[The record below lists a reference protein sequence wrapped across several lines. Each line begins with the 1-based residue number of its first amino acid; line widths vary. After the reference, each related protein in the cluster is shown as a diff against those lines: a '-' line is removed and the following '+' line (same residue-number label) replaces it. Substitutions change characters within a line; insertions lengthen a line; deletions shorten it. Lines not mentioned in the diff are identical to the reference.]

1 MVMAAPVCL
10 VMKFAPQHIVFDTDS
25 GIGDTVQYVP
35 AVLLL
40 RQMYPQAEIVLSAN
54 PIAAQLFANCN
65 FIDRIFMTYDGPY
78 EERFGNYTHCLTTCG
93 HEDNP
98 QLCDLA
104 IINHRRSRFIKQAL
118 ALGVKEVV
126 THSYLPALYTPRL
139 HFTPWYPRT
148 WSHEIFHYQLLIKT
162 LDPKRYRQCLAA
174 VDLKKARIQP
184 DDAAKQ
190 AIDAFLQKTL
200 AEVRA
205 QAPQAPEYQHLVLI
219 NPQSYTSERKGYNLK
234 HEDFVAL
241 GEYLAPLYPQCLF
254 VITST
259 GDHPFHHIPLQAPN
273 LKLFINEGS
282 LLHLVALIQRAHL
295 VLTPSTGPAH
305 LADNAGVDVC
315 GVYPYYDVPRWNA
328 CGINLLLKK
337 QAKLRGEP
345 YQPNNVFAQVPLQKG
360 WQERYDEFKMRYFK
374 FCADFIAQHTLRLP
388 PAI

>member
-1 MVMAAPVCL
+1 
-10 VMKFAPQHIVFDTDS
+10 
-25 GIGDTVQYVP
+25 
-35 AVLLL
+35 
-40 RQMYPQAEIVLSAN
+40 MYIHYSPS
-54 PIAAQLFANCN
+54 FANVN
-65 FIDRIFMTYDGPY
+65 
-78 EERFGNYTHCLTTCG
+78 
-93 HEDNP
+93 
-98 QLCDLA
+98 
-104 IINHRRSRFIKQAL
+104 
-118 ALGVKEVV
+118 
-126 THSYLPALYTPRL
+126 
-139 HFTPWYPRT
+139 
-148 WSHEIFHYQLLIKT
+148 
-162 LDPKRYRQCLAA
+162 
-174 VDLKKARIQP
+174 
-184 DDAAKQ
+184 
-190 AIDAFLQKTL
+190 AFLQKTL